1 MCAAGQRV
9 RFGAAGRI
17 GTIAASLAAA
27 AALVLPSTA
36 LAATTEIGSAQGT
49 VDCTNT
55 GLSGVN
61 TVQVTSSGDSYTVPA
76 GGTSIT
82 SWTIAAGTHTGPV
95 GLESWPLSALACRP
109 PFAHILSGHIPP
121 A

>member
-1 MCAAGQRV
+1 MGAAGQRV

-27 AALVLPSTA
+27 AALLLPSTA

-61 TVQVTSSGDSYTVPA
+61 TVQLTSSRDSYTLPA
-76 GGTSIT
+76 GDTSIT
-82 SWTIAAGTHTGPV
+82 SSPTPAAPTTLPV
-95 GLESWPLSALACRP
+95 LLP
-109 PFAHILSGHIPP
+109 PCPFTT
-121 A
+121 

>member
-1 MCAAGQRV
+1 MGTFAAWRG
-9 RFGAAGRI
+9 
-17 GTIAASLAAA
+17 AA
-27 AALVLPSTA
+27 AALLLPSTA

-82 SWTIAAGTHTGPV
+82 SWTIAAGTDRSEEHTSELQSHLNLV
-95 GLESWPLSALACRP
+95 CRLLLEKKNNVYIFSMLLDQ
-109 PFAHILSGHIPP
+109 LL
-121 A
+121 